1 MNDRRPFAGI
11 RVLDCTRVLAGP
23 FCAYQLGLMGAD
35 VIKIEKP
42 GRGET
47 VRWRADNDPA
57 YGERGMSLGFLTQS
71 ANKRFVTL
79 DLDAAEGRE
88 VFLKLAAQC
97 DVVVQNLRTGSA
109 GKRGVGYEDVK
120 KVNPKVVFCSITA
133 FGNTGPKANHP
144 AYDAVVQ
151 AWSGFMSTT
160 GTAETGPLKA
170 GPPVIDY
177 GTGMCAAYAVASALF
192 QRERTGEGQYIDVS
206 MLDATITLM
215 ASTVTEY
222 LNTGVPPKPSGN
234 NAASRA
240 PASTTFNTAEGLLA
254 IACNEEHQFRRM
266 MDTLGLAALLED
278 ERYRESAARR
288 RNVQPL
294 RAAIQNALMTKSAAE
309 WEALLAPN
317 GVPAGRVRTVPETM
331 AEAQVASRELFH
343 SFPPAETGLPRD
355 LRVPLAP
362 FRFAHDGPRADTP
375 PRTIGADTD
384 AVLGELGYD
393 GAAIARLR
401 AAGAV

>member
-1 MNDRRPFAGI
+1 
-11 RVLDCTRVLAGP
+11 
-23 FCAYQLGLMGAD
+23 MGAD

-47 VRWRADNDPA
+47 VRWRADNDPE
-57 YGERGMSLGFLTQS
+57 YGKRGMSLGFLTQS
-71 ANKRFVTL
+71 SNKRFITL
-79 DLDAAEGRE
+79 DLDTPEGRE
-88 VFLKLAAQC
+88 IYLKLAAGC
-97 DVVVQNLRTGSA
+97 DVIVQNLRTGSA
-109 GKRGVGYEDVK
+109 EKRGVGYEDVK
-120 KVNPKVVFCSITA
+120 KVNPKVIFCSITA
-133 FGNTGPKANHP
+133 FGNTGPKADHP

-160 GTAETGPLKA
+160 GTSDTGPLKA
-170 GPPVIDY
+170 GPPIIDY
-177 GTGMCAAYAVASALF
+177 GTGMCAAFAVAAALY
-192 QRERTGEGQYIDVS
+192 QRDRTGEGQYIDLS
-206 MLDATITLM
+206 MIDATITLM

-278 ERYRESAARR
+278 DRYREPAARR
-288 RNVQPL
+288 DNVQSL
-294 RAAIQNALMTKSAAE
+294 RAAIQNALMQKSAAD
-309 WEALLAPN
+309 WESLLAPN

-331 AEAQVASRELFH
+331 AETQIASRELFH
-343 SFPPAETGLPRD
+343 RFTAADAGLPRD
-355 LRVPLAP
+355 LNVPLAP
-362 FRFAHDGPRADTP
+362 FRYAHDGPRADTP

-384 AVLGELGYD
+384 AVLRELGYD
-393 GAAIARLR
+393 DAALARLR
-401 AAGAV
+401 ASGAV